1 MFQVRNASANP
12 PFLSERPAKRR
23 RDLEDTMIYF
33 MKTPIPN
40 VPAPKPNDD
49 RSFFQ
54 SLIAIVSTFNVEQK
68 LDFRSGVL
76 DFAKKIRLSVIHTAT
91 HTQHNV
97 PQEQHFPSQ
106 NQPRVPWQYPL
117 CSMFS
122 CDEQHFNF
130 RTLTRRLHRVCRL
143 VSVSL
148 DLIVVHVSAV

>member
-23 RDLEDTMIYF
+23 RNLEDTMISF

-117 CSMFS
+117 SVQCSPAMS
-122 CDEQHFNF
+122 NISTSAHSLEDSTE
-130 RTLTRRLHRVCRL
+130 
-143 VSVSL
+143 SV
-148 DLIVVHVSAV
+148 DLFQFPQT